1 MRFLLQKAI
10 SKRSLGTESAAYLD
24 IGFSMLEI
32 AKSRLYSCSGKLLL
46 SAIFKMSTDISVTE
60 THPDLRGTSLR
71 TGNSGSHNFRQDL
84 SRDRQLAVAL
94 FLLSFGYLWIF
105 RGYTSMEPDEGIVL
119 QGAQRILRGEVLYRD
134 FFSFFTPGSYY
145 LQALISRI
153 FGSSFLVAR
162 TTLVLFGAAF
172 SVLSY
177 LLARRACSRGTA
189 FTIAV
194 LTAATTLPYRFL
206 VLHNWDSTLWAM
218 LALYGAV
225 RWLESGAWAWAFA
238 TSSFGGLT
246 LMFEQSK
253 GTGVYLGLLAGFLA
267 IRSTRRKPW
276 KLQPSALLLGFS
288 WPVLAVVVYFATHH
302 SLSAMLADWL
312 WPFQHYSTANRVPYG
327 YQNWSDT
334 ARQEMFGGSSILVRI
349 LTVLIVSPCLL
360 MPVLPL
366 LAVGMLV
373 YWIRRADPEKSAYY
387 ILTCSV
393 ICGLLLSVVF
403 VRADVIHFMYLA
415 PIFMLVLAW
424 IADGR
429 DISGTTFKAA
439 RPFLNAFVLAIFALF
454 AMALL
459 VRTVSA
465 SNQTTTRRGT
475 IVTPEK
481 DTVVDYVQA
490 HVPANET
497 ILVYPYLPLYYYL
510 TQTFS
515 PSRNEYFQP
524 GMNTNDQAQEIVA
537 ALENRH
543 VQYVVFES
551 AFAEKIPNAWPQTP
565 IRDIVHD
572 RIADYILK
580 NYRLCATLRSPNDWR
595 FLFMARK
602 DRACP

>member
-1 MRFLLQKAI
+1 MTTK
-10 SKRSLGTESAAYLD
+10 T
-24 IGFSMLEI
+24 
-32 AKSRLYSCSGKLLL
+32 
-46 SAIFKMSTDISVTE
+46 SVTA
-60 THPDLRGTSLR
+60 TLPDLHRAGT
-71 TGNSGSHNFRQDL
+71 GGAASHNPQADL
-84 SRDRQLAVAL
+84 SRDRQLAIAL

-105 RGYTSMEPDEGIVL
+105 RRYTSMEPDEGIIL
-119 QGAQRILRGEVLYRD
+119 QGVQRILRGEVLYRD

-145 LQALISRI
+145 FQALISKI
-153 FGSSFLVAR
+153 FGGSFLVAR
-162 TTLVLFGAAF
+162 ITLVLFGSAF
-172 SVLSY
+172 SVLNY
-177 LLARRACSRGTA
+177 LLARRGSSRGTA

-218 LALYGAV
+218 LALYCAV

-238 TSSFGGLT
+238 TSSFAGLT

-253 GTGVYLGLLAGFLA
+253 GGGLCLGLVAGFLA
-267 IRSTRRKPW
+267 IRFTQRRPW
-276 KLQPSALLLGFS
+276 KLQPSALLLGFG
-288 WPVLAVVVYFATHH
+288 WPILAVVIYFGIHH
-302 SLSAMLADWL
+302 SLPAMLADWL
-312 WPFQHYSTANRVPYG
+312 WPLQHYSTANRVPYG
-327 YQNWSDT
+327 YQNWSDA

-373 YWIRRADPEKSAYY
+373 YSIRRADPEKSAYY
-387 ILTCSV
+387 ILTCSM

-415 PIFMLVLAW
+415 PIFLLVLAW

-429 DISGTTFKAA
+429 DIPGQTFRAV
-439 RPFLNAFVLAIFALF
+439 RPFVNAFVLAVFALF
-454 AMALL
+454 AVALL

-465 SNQTTTRRGT
+465 SNQITTRRGT

-481 DTVVDYVQA
+481 DTVIDYIQA
-490 HVPANET
+490 QVGANET

-515 PSRNEYFQP
+515 PSRYEYFQP
-524 GMNTNDQAQEIVA
+524 GMNTDDQAQEMLA
-537 ALENRH
+537 AVESR
-543 VQYVVFES
+543 QIRYVVFES
-551 AFAEKIPNAWPQTP
+551 SFADKIPNAWPQTP

-580 NYRLCATLRSPNDWR
+580 NYRPCATLRSPNNWR